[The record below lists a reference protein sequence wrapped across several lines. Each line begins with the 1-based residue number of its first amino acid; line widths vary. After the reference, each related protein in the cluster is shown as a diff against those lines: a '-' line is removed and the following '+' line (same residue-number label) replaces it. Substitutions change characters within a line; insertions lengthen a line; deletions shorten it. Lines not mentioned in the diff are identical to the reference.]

1 VGIKK
6 VKLLTITKLLGVVFI
21 LSTIFVWYVGS
32 YLSKPVNQTISMPAE
47 FEKIIF
53 NGTHGSYLKSE
64 NTKICAL
71 LMHGVRSN
79 RTSLINR
86 SKFLHELGIS
96 SLLIDLQAHGETP
109 GDIIT
114 FGIKESIDARN
125 GVDYLRNIKSCQ
137 KIFAIGQSL
146 GGASALLGNGPINVD
161 ALILESVFPTIED
174 AVRNRIEA
182 RIGAIGKIAA
192 PLLYWQIPLR
202 TTASLSDL
210 KPINVLPKL
219 SIPVFIISGSIDK
232 HTTAEETIRMFN
244 AAKEPKQLW
253 IVEGAAHQDL
263 FAFNQK
269 LYKEKIMKFIQDYL
283 QQ

>member
-1 VGIKK
+1 MGIKK
-6 VKLLTITKLLGVVFI
+6 IKLLTTTKLLGVVFI
-21 LSTIFVWYVGS
+21 FSAILVWCAGS
-32 YLSKPVNQTISMPAE
+32 YLSKPVNQTINMPVE

-79 RTSLINR
+79 RTSLISR
-86 SKFLHELGIS
+86 STFLNELGIS

-114 FGIKESIDARN
+114 FGIKESIDAEN
-125 GVDYLRNIKSCQ
+125 GVNYLKRVKACQ
-137 KIFAIGQSL
+137 KIIAIGQSL
-146 GGASALLGNGPINVD
+146 GGASALLGNGPIHVD
-161 ALILESVFPTIED
+161 ALVLESVFPTIEE
-174 AVRNRIEA
+174 AVQNRMEA
-182 RIGAIGKIAA
+182 RIGKLGKISA

-202 TTASLSDL
+202 ATASLTDL
-210 KPINVLPKL
+210 KPIDALQKVTN
-219 SIPVFIISGSIDK
+219 PVFIISGSADK

-244 AAKEPKQLW
+244 AAREPKSLW

-269 LYKEKIMKFIQDYL
+269 AYKEKITEFIRAYL
-283 QQ
+283 EQ